1 MTAPEDGPPPPQ
13 ADRQHPQ
20 ADRPPPQAPDD
31 TAARHT
37 YVNQVFHGPL
47 HAPQAHF
54 GIGPAASM
62 PPPAAGARRAT
73 GRLDAGEID
82 SVLRCYVEPPCFREA
97 ADALAADT
105 VTVLVGPPGTG
116 KRSGAVA
123 LLKEVA
129 HSSVYVVLS
138 PDIGLEQLAE
148 RAFDRG
154 IGYVLLD
161 RMNEDA
167 EGGGT
172 RTADF
177 DWRRVRDR
185 VRGQGA
191 HLVVTTV
198 HEPGAPPPEAVRH
211 VPWRAPDLGEV
222 LRARLREA
230 GCAGRAAEEAAG
242 LMPGGCLVAEV
253 AAAAGRIARGEE
265 PRAVWREYGSSAAQP
280 VRDWFAAD
288 RTPREIAEVT
298 TLAFATGTGR
308 RAFERLQESLEPYV
322 VRAFGDAPP
331 PPEGVPE
338 TAPAP
343 PVDRRRSLAR
353 NALVAAEERAHG
365 VPGRTVWVFAVPQYR
380 QWVLEELWANHSS
393 DFWDGVRD
401 WLTALVAARPDG
413 ELRASVASGLALL
426 ARTAFDE
433 VADCYLRPWAR
444 GGAGPEGEVMAAHV
458 LWWICLDETLAAA
471 ALTLV
476 RGWAHSG
483 DPGLRSAAARAFG
496 GQLGVRFPTDAVK
509 RLWHLIHQGQGR
521 PAVLGMA
528 HLFALLA
535 DGQEDAGVVLDAL
548 VHRLRKQCTTP
559 VATRVKAMT
568 FDTVLAVLSVGE
580 PGTGRPAVAGLV
592 ERRPRMTDRV
602 AALWAGVLR
611 HRPVRQAGLT
621 ALRDTLLALP
631 AVCRDARATAGSLG
645 RALGAALPP
654 DERRLLAA
662 ALGRDAGRR
671 RRVEP
676 AVLDGFL
683 TAVRGVGSPGG
694 AQSTAAPPRTA
705 APSIAAPSIAVLST
719 KD

>member
-1 MTAPEDGPPPPQ
+1 MNGP
-13 ADRQHPQ
+13 
-20 ADRPPPQAPDD
+20 ADRPQPQAPDD
-31 TAARHT
+31 DATGHGHHHT

-54 GIGPAASM
+54 GVGAPASVSAPAS
-62 PPPAAGARRAT
+62 GTRRAT
-73 GRLDAGEID
+73 GRLDTEEID
-82 SVLRCYVEPPCFREA
+82 AVLYAYVEPPPFAEA
-97 ADALAADT
+97 AAALAADT
-105 VTVLVGPPGTG
+105 VVVLVGPPGTG

-129 HSSVYVVLS
+129 DSSVYVVLS
-138 PDIGLEQLAE
+138 PDIDLEQLAE

-154 IGYVLLD
+154 VGYVLLD

-167 EGGGT
+167 AGGGT
-172 RTADF
+172 GGARTADF

-198 HEPGAPPPEAVRH
+198 HEPGGTPPEAVRH

-222 LRARLREA
+222 LRERLRED

-280 VRDWFAAD
+280 VRDWFAAE
-288 RTPREIAEVT
+288 RSPREIAEVA
-298 TLAFATGTGR
+298 TLAFAMGTGR
-308 RAFERLQESLEPYV
+308 RDFEALQEALEGCLAGTLADVTP
-322 VRAFGDAPP
+322 
-331 PPEGVPE
+331 
-338 TAPAP
+338 APAP
-343 PVDRRRSLAR
+343 AEGEAEPVPAAPGDRRRSLAR
-353 NALVAAEERAHG
+353 NALVATEERAHG
-365 VPGRTVWVFAVPQYR
+365 APGRTVWVFAAPHYR

-393 DFWDGVRD
+393 AFWDGVRD
-401 WLTALVAARPDG
+401 WLNALVAGRPDG
-413 ELRASVASGLALL
+413 GLHRSVASGLALL

-444 GGAGPEGEVMAAHV
+444 GGAGPEGEFMADHV
-458 LWWICLDETLAAA
+458 LGWICLDETLAPA

-483 DPGLRSAAARAFG
+483 DPGLRSAAARAFS

-521 PAVLGMA
+521 PAVVGMA

-548 VHRLRKQCTTP
+548 VHRLRKQCAAP
-559 VATRVKAMT
+559 VATRVKVMT
-568 FDTVLAVLSVGE
+568 FDTVLAVLSVDG
-580 PGTGRPAVAGLV
+580 PGTGRPAVAALV
-592 ERRPRMTDRV
+592 ERQPGTTARI
-602 AALWAGVLR
+602 AELWAGVLR
-611 HRPVRQAGLT
+611 NRPVRQAALA
-621 ALRDTLLALP
+621 ALRDTLHALP
-631 AVCRDARATAGSLG
+631 AVGREPGATAGRLG
-645 RALGAALPP
+645 GALAAALPP
-654 DERRLLAA
+654 EERTLLAT
-662 ALGRDAGRR
+662 ALGRNEGSRR
-671 RRVEP
+671 PVDP
-676 AVLDGFL
+676 AVLTGFL
-683 TAVRGVGSPGG
+683 TALRGG
-694 AQSTAAPPRTA
+694 APAGTP
-705 APSIAAPSIAVLST
+705 VLST
-719 KD
+719 PSTSST